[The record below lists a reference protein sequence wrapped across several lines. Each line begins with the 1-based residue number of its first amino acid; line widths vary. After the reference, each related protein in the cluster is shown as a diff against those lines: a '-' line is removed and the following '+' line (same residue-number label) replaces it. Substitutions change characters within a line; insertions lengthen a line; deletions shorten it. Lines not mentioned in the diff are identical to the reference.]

1 MTDNKIYCGDALE
14 VLKTFP
20 DDSVHRCVTSPPY
33 FGLRDYEAEGQL
45 GLEGSP
51 HQYIHA
57 LKEIFHEMK
66 RVLRSD
72 GTLWLNIGD
81 CYAGSGV
88 NKVKY
93 MPEKEE
99 WGKIKPKDM
108 IGIPWTLAF
117 SLRDDGWYLR
127 SDIIWQKTNGMP
139 EQVQDRPTK
148 SYEHIFLL
156 TKSRKYYYDADA
168 IAEPICQESIERAKR
183 MKSRKSKYE
192 NISQYQSIYH
202 THVNQIRTVR
212 NKRDV
217 WTFSTNSYRFNGH
230 FAMYP
235 EKLIEPCILAGSP
248 VGGVVI
254 DPFLG
259 SGTTAAAAK
268 RLGRRFIGIDI
279 NQKYCEAAQARVD
292 AVMAG

>member
-20 DDSVHRCVTSPPY
+20 DDSVHCCVTSPPY
-33 FGLRDYEAEGQL
+33 FGLRDYEAEGQI
-45 GLEGSP
+45 GLEHSP
-51 HQYIHA
+51 HQYILA

-81 CYAGSGV
+81 SYAGSGAS
-88 NKVKY
+88 KVKY
-93 MPEKEE
+93 MSEKEG
-99 WGKIKPKDM
+99 WGRIKPKDM
-108 IGIPWTLAF
+108 IGIPWMLAF
-117 SLRDDGWYLR
+117 ALRSDGWYLR

-139 EQVQDRPTK
+139 EQVHDRPTK
-148 SYEHIFLL
+148 SHEHIFLL
-156 TKSRKYYYDADA
+156 TKSKKYYYDADA
-168 IAEPICQESIERAKR
+168 IAEPVCQESIERTKR
-183 MKSRKSKYE
+183 KKTRKSKFE
-192 NISQYQSIYH
+192 NISYYQSIYH
-202 THVNQIRTVR
+202 THVNQGRAIR

-217 WTFSTNSYRFNGH
+217 WAVSTNSYRFDGH

-268 RLGRRFIGIDI
+268 RLGRRFVGIDI
-279 NQKYCEAAQARVD
+279 NPKYCEAAQARVD
-292 AVMAG
+292 AVLAG